1 MRTALYYIRSRC
13 NYSQSMVARELHVS
27 RQMFSA
33 WENGTKSIPNA
44 RKAELA
50 DMFGT
55 EKEKLDETDEAVILA
70 YCDQPMFSRIC
81 QGKQVFS
88 FAPEYRH
95 SRVFLGIPQESPPG
109 EQCKDLMSRKN
120 KIMERIE
127 CTLRF
132 DPQQQAE
139 QLQDMINAVDLL
151 DQFGQLLYCV
161 DRVEAEHRGR
171 LLQFLLEQ
179 VEILSVLLGR
189 ESKKPQ
195 DEWQMQQLHLL
206 RCRWSKYNQVAK
218 RRQLLRESTPSEDIL
233 TLINQLYHDAKHS
246 CWDRAEL
253 QWRLNQLL
261 EMRHENELD

>member
-1 MRTALYYIRSRC
+1 M
-13 NYSQSMVARELHVS
+13 
-27 RQMFSA
+27 
-33 WENGTKSIPNA
+33 
-44 RKAELA
+44 
-50 DMFGT
+50 
-55 EKEKLDETDEAVILA
+55 
-70 YCDQPMFSRIC
+70 
-81 QGKQVFS
+81 
-88 FAPEYRH
+88 
-95 SRVFLGIPQESPPG
+95 
-109 EQCKDLMSRKN
+109 
-120 KIMERIE
+120 
-127 CTLRF
+127 
-132 DPQQQAE
+132 
-139 QLQDMINAVDLL
+139 L

>member
-50 DMFGT
+50 DMFGI

-120 KIMERIE
+120 KIMERIDSIPPDS
-127 CTLRF
+127 T
-132 DPQQQAE
+132 DTPTVAE
-139 QLQDMINAVDLL
+139 VSELVAAILHHIGVQEDANSFEEYGPDLT
-151 DQFGQLLYCV
+151 
-161 DRVEAEHRGR
+161 
-171 LLQFLLEQ
+171 
-179 VEILSVLLGR
+179 
-189 ESKKPQ
+189 
-195 DEWQMQQLHLL
+195 
-206 RCRWSKYNQVAK
+206 N
-218 RRQLLRESTPSEDIL
+218 
-233 TLINQLYHDAKHS
+233 
-246 CWDRAEL
+246 
-253 QWRLNQLL
+253 
-261 EMRHENELD
+261 